1 MLRLTVHQNGSRAVE
16 NLYVATRHTA
26 SSMIRFIPLFALP
39 LLLAPGLLGC
49 NPDDSGSR
57 SEVSSGTIVTNGS
70 AREVSVPAG
79 PQSGRPRLNWGNNQL
94 LLSWT
99 EPAEDSLN
107 ALWYATWTGSG
118 WSEPQT
124 AATGRNWFVNWA
136 DTPGVVG
143 RHDGGL
149 LAHYLVSQANEDN
162 PYAYDIH
169 LATSS
174 DGVWNDPTLLNN
186 DGTPTEH
193 GFVSVIPGLDA
204 FVWLDGRGY
213 ETTDAM
219 SLRFARL
226 DAEGVFSDSAVL
238 DDRVCDCCP
247 TDAVQT
253 EKGAVVVYR
262 DRSPD
267 EVRDIAIVRLV
278 DGRWSEPASVH
289 ADGWEINGCPVNG
302 PAVAAAGERVAVAWF
317 TGAGE
322 QPRVLAAFSSDGGAS
337 FGPPTQVDD
346 GDAIGRV
353 DIVFS
358 DDGTATVSWLE
369 RDGEAVAL
377 RIRGVHA
384 DGVTPART
392 VAHVAA
398 GRASGYPVLAVLGDS
413 LLVAWTEPEAEV
425 PLRTA
430 ILPGDLG
437 GAPESR

>member
-1 MLRLTVHQNGSRAVE
+1 
-16 NLYVATRHTA
+16 
-26 SSMIRFIPLFALP
+26 MIRLSPLFALP
-39 LLLAPGLLGC
+39 LLLGSGLLGC
-49 NPDDSGSR
+49 NSNDSGSR
-57 SEVSSGTIVTNGS
+57 SESISGTSATNG
-70 AREVSVPAG
+70 AIREVSVPAG
-79 PQSGRPRLNWGNNQL
+79 RESGRPRFSRANNQL

-99 EPAEDSLN
+99 EPTEDSLN
-107 ALWYATWTGSG
+107 ALRYATWAGSG

-124 AATGRNWFVNWA
+124 AVTGRNWFVNWA

-143 RHDGGL
+143 WHDGGL

-174 DGVWNDPTLLNN
+174 DGEWDDPATLND
-186 DGTPTEH
+186 DGTATEH
-193 GFVSVIPGLDA
+193 GFVSVIPGLNA

-213 ETTDAM
+213 ETAGAM

-226 DAEGVFSDSAVL
+226 NAEGVFSDAAML

-253 EKGAVVVYR
+253 EHGAVVVYR
-262 DRSPD
+262 DRSSD
-267 EVRDIAIVRLV
+267 EIRDIAIVRLV
-278 DGRWSEPASVH
+278 DGRWSEPVLVY

-302 PAVAAAGERVAVAWF
+302 PAIAAAGEHVAVAWF

-337 FGPPTQVDD
+337 FGPPIQVDD
-346 GDAIGRV
+346 GEAIGRV

-358 DDGTATVSWLE
+358 DDGAAAVSWLE
-369 RDGEAVAL
+369 QDGEAVAL
-377 RIRGVHA
+377 RVRGVGA
-384 DGVTPART
+384 DGAAPART
-392 VAHVAA
+392 VAHFAA
-398 GRASGYPVLAVLGDS
+398 GRASGYPALAVLGDS
-413 LLVAWTEPEAEV
+413 LLVAWTDPDETI

-430 ILPGDLG
+430 VLPDLTD
-437 GAPESR
+437 

>member
-1 MLRLTVHQNGSRAVE
+1 
-16 NLYVATRHTA
+16 
-26 SSMIRFIPLFALP
+26 MIRCIRLFALP

-49 NPDDSGSR
+49 NSDV
-57 SEVSSGTIVTNGS
+57 SEGQSEASSDTTVTNES
-70 AREVSVPAG
+70 IREVSVPAG
-79 PQSGRPRLNWGNNQL
+79 TESGRPRFNWDNNQL

-99 EPAEDSLN
+99 EPTEDSLN
-107 ALWYATWTGSG
+107 ALRYAMWTDSG

-124 AATGRNWFVNWA
+124 AATGQDWFVNWA
-136 DTPGVVG
+136 DTPGVVHW
-143 RHDGGL
+143 HDGGL

-169 LATSS
+169 LTTSS
-174 DGVWNDPTLLNN
+174 DGVWDAPAMLND
-186 DGTPTEH
+186 DGTATEH
-193 GFVSVIPGLDA
+193 GFVSAISGLNA
-204 FVWLDGRGY
+204 LVWLDGREY

-226 DAEGVFSDSAVL
+226 STEGVLSDSAVL

-253 EKGAVVVYR
+253 ESGAVVVYR
-262 DRSPD
+262 DRSSG

-278 DGRWSEPASVH
+278 DGLWTEPTLVH

-317 TGAGE
+317 TGARE
-322 QPRVLAAFSSDGGAS
+322 QPRVLVAFSSDGGAS
-337 FGPPTQVDD
+337 FRPPIRVDD
-346 GDAIGRV
+346 GDAIGRI

-358 DDGTATVSWLE
+358 HDGTAAVSWLE
-369 RDGEAVAL
+369 QDGEAVAL
-377 RIRGVHA
+377 RIRGVRA
-384 DGVTPART
+384 DGATTRTTPPVT
-392 VAHVAA
+392 VAHFTA
-398 GRASGYPVLAVLGDS
+398 GRASGYPALAVLGDS
-413 LLVAWTEPEAEV
+413 LLIAWTDPEAKV

-430 ILPGDLG
+430 ILSGDLG